1 VGPRAAASFY
11 RIIEVMARIDLYF
24 KVEADVDENEDP
36 RRLAAEIARQIE
48 RVFNVRRAELSNMIS
63 RSED

>member
-1 VGPRAAASFY
+1 
-11 RIIEVMARIDLYF
+11 MDLYF
-24 KVEADVDENEDP
+24 KVEADIDENEDP

-48 RVFNVRRAELSNMIS
+48 RVFNVRRAELSNMVS